1 MISCQGEL
9 PRCRLDSPVQVARID
24 FMGTVRVRN
33 RKKPPRPGESGFP
46 GGAAGVAGA
55 SMPLLFLAVTLCTTA
70 GCSKE
75 RVNSSIYESMRYM
88 SNQENAGNPR
98 YDPDGIEEYEKY
110 RSRREGYL
118 EDLQEEPPPK

>member
-1 MISCQGEL
+1 MKLALPLFIS
-9 PRCRLDSPVQVARID
+9 VVAL
-24 FMGTVRVRN
+24 
-33 RKKPPRPGESGFP
+33 
-46 GGAAGVAGA
+46 GAA
-55 SMPLLFLAVTLCTTA
+55 A

-98 YDPDGIEEYEKY
+98 YDPDGIDEYEEY

-118 EDLQEEPPPK
+118 EDRQEEPPPK